1 MCQWEAL
8 LLNYFYQR
16 NSGLF
21 RSQVSSGRQ
30 TLENIASFT
39 ASLHRA
45 TGLLT
50 VRRLGP
56 FYDTSTWTEDDW
68 SVPML
73 IHQDGQLVSTG
84 QAWQVKEQRA
94 DVKWFPENSCCTVC
108 LDCLKSRRKT
118 FLAENMKKK
127 KKSSS
132 IQRRRT
138 GGDKSLLKMR
148 YSSKKVLKR
157 CHSLSAPSSSGWIL
171 LHAWLNMSSVYLSVH
186 TPPASCE
193 KD

>member
-45 TGLLT
+45 SGLLT

-127 KKSSS
+127 KNHLRFKGEGQGA
-132 IQRRRT
+132 IKVCWKW
-138 GGDKSLLKMR
+138 DILLKR
-148 YSSKKVLKR
+148 YSRDATVCQLRRPLAGS
-157 CHSLSAPSSSGWIL
+157 CF
-171 LHAWLNMSSVYLSVH
+171 
-186 TPPASCE
+186 TPG
-193 KD
+193 